1 MASIK
6 NVKNNT
12 ILSLTIGS
20 TIALGSTIT
29 AFAGD
34 RYRPIKD
41 TKVQMAKMNANTKA
55 QKTIGIKRRNQNI
68 QGRHLK
74 VKATAYCN
82 DPITST
88 GTVPTVGRTIAVDP
102 RIIPYGSRVYIPQLN
117 ATFIAED
124 CGSAIKGN
132 RIDIYMG
139 SYAECMKWGI
149 QELDIYI
156 LD

>member
-1 MASIK
+1 MKHNTFLSIA
-6 NVKNNT
+6 V
-12 ILSLTIGS
+12 GS
-20 TIALGSTIT
+20 AIALGSTVT

-34 RYRPIKD
+34 RNHFIKD
-41 TKVQMAKMNANTKA
+41 NKVQMAKINTNARV

-82 DPITST
+82 DPITAT

-102 RIIPYGSRVYIPQLN
+102 RVIPYGSKVYIPQLN

-139 SYAECMKWGI
+139 SYNECMNWGI

-156 LD
+156 ID